1 MKKNIKK
8 IIGYCGV
15 DSGQLLVID
24 PCYLS
29 KWKDG
34 EFDPNKKLDNSY
46 ARACELTCGDGQE
59 CGGEVQEGGVVFAS
73 GYGDGNY
80 PVIATYNKD
89 RRIIKIEIKM
99 N

>member
-1 MKKNIKK
+1 MNKTTKK

-34 EFDPNKKLDNSY
+34 DFAGSDKVANNSY
-46 ARACELTCGDGQE
+46 AKACNITLTKQG
-59 CGGEVQEGGVVFAS
+59 GGEVEEGGVVFAS

-80 PVIATYNKD
+80 PVIATYNSD
-89 RRIIKIEIKM
+89 GRIIKIEIKM